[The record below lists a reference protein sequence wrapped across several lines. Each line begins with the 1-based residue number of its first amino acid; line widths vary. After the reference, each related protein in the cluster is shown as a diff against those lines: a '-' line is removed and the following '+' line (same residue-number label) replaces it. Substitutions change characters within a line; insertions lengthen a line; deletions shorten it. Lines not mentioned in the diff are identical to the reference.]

1 MKVAICD
8 DNVTTTAKTE
18 NLLLN
23 YHSTLFEIEI
33 FEEPVHLIEACKN
46 TYYDFFILDI
56 EMPKMNGIQL
66 AEQIRATNNY
76 NPIVFLTSYKQ
87 YMEKVF
93 KVQTFDYLLKP
104 IEQGEMNKVLD
115 RLSSYLQ
122 ISDQRFIF
130 SFNKVTHSL
139 LFSDIIYF
147 EKDKRAVKIYTKN
160 EQFQTL
166 MTTDELLK
174 KLSNDFIQIHH
185 SFVINIKCF
194 KTLSADTII
203 LTNEHHLP
211 LSRKFSKQAKEQI
224 LNQVRT
230 MI

>member
-8 DNVTTTAKTE
+8 DSVTSTSKTE
-18 NLLLN
+18 SLLLN
-23 YHSTLFEIEI
+23 YHPTLFEIEI
-33 FEEPVHLIEACKN
+33 FEEPVRLIEACKK

-66 AEQIRATNNY
+66 AEWIRLTENY
-76 NPIVFLTSYKQ
+76 NPIIFLTSYKQ

-104 IEQGEMNKVLD
+104 IEQIEMNRVLD

-147 EKDKRAVKIYTKN
+147 EKDRRAVKIYTKN

-166 MTTDELLK
+166 MTTEELLK

-185 SFVINIKCF
+185 SFVINSKWF
-194 KTLSADTII
+194 KTLRADTVI
-203 LTNEHHLP
+203 LTNERQLP

-224 LNQVRT
+224 LSQVRT
-230 MI
+230 RM